1 MATLAP
7 PPVRSERR
15 RRVLR
20 ALSTVLIAAG
30 LLVLVDAGV
39 ALVWEGPLTAL
50 PTSMRPHRL
59 RGDLRQL
66 EATGPTRLEAR
77 ALAGLADERRR
88 IAVLAR
94 SLQRRTAPGSAIG
107 RLKIGRLGADF
118 VIVKGADPSDLRKG
132 PGTFDDL

>member
-1 MATLAP
+1 MASLAP

-20 ALSTVLIAAG
+20 GLSTVLIVVG
-30 LLVLVDAGV
+30 LLVVADAGLT
-39 ALVWEGPLTAL
+39 LVWQEPVTAL
-50 PTSMRPHRL
+50 QTAMRQHGL

-66 EATGPTRLEAR
+66 EAQGPTRLEAR

-94 SLQRRTAPGSAIG
+94 SLQRRTAPGDALG
-107 RLKIGRLGADF
+107 RLKIGRLDADF
-118 VIVKGADPSDLRKG
+118 VIVKGADPS
-132 PGTFDDL
+132 